1 MTFATPIAAT
11 INHLLARQPALQA
24 TLAAHKGKVACVA
37 IGALTLRLQ
46 VAADGLLT
54 APSESANH
62 PHTEANP
69 NVTIRISPADVP
81 QILAN
86 RARAFSYVSLE
97 GDADFAKSIS
107 EIANNLHWE
116 AEEDLAPWVGDIAAV
131 RLVQGARA
139 AAAALQA
146 GGKNLAESVADYLL
160 EENPVLLHRQCADDF
175 AGAVATLRDDAE
187 RLAKRVTLL
196 EQTLAQQAG
205 AAR

>member
-62 PHTEANP
+62 PDTEANP

-107 EIANNLHWE
+107 EIANNLHWVAQAE
-116 AEEDLAPWVGDIAAV
+116 ASSGASSLTDFHTPLSWAVYLAFDAGEFTFDPDFDPVEGHTRPQIADIV
-131 RLVQGARA
+131 RRIDELIEYPLALTGLRA
-139 AAAALQA
+139 A
-146 GGKNLAESVADYLL
+146 EPD
-160 EENPVLLHRQCADDF
+160 
-175 AGAVATLRDDAE
+175 ATS
-187 RLAKRVTLL
+187 
-196 EQTLAQQAG
+196 
-205 AAR
+205 